1 MPAIDVAFAD
11 FDYYTSSANAVAIH
25 DLVTR
30 IDGSGSL
37 LLFSDSS
44 SASEVINFAP
54 KTSVVAAQGLSLGII
69 QIYIDVDILSSN
81 SQGAGLLCMQSQ
93 RDMTTGGS
101 AYGVVWRENAAA
113 IDLFKCTNGLDDAA
127 NLTILS
133 SSGLASGQTAL
144 QLGWVL
150 ASDLSSVS
158 LVVSAGIEQDYS
170 DLMVYLTYQDTTNP
184 LTAHVTEGAFY
195 NGGGSSADFSIY
207 MDLMTVK
214 A

>member
-25 DLVTR
+25 DLITR

-44 SASEVINFAP
+44 SISEVINFAA
-54 KTSVVAAQGLSLGII
+54 KTSVVATQGYAKGLV
-69 QIYIDVDILSSN
+69 QIYMDPTILSSN
-81 SQGAGLLCMQSQ
+81 SQGFGLLCMQSQ
-93 RDMTTGGS
+93 RDMTTSGS
-101 AYGVVWRENAAA
+101 AYGLIWRQQAATLE
-113 IDLFKCTNGLDDAA
+113 LFKCTNGLDDGA
-127 NLTILS
+127 NITILAS
-133 SSGLASGQTAL
+133 TGLSGSAAGL
-144 QLGWVL
+144 QLAWSQAADMSSVALIASAGV
-150 ASDLSSVS
+150 AEDFSDLAT
-158 LVVSAGIEQDYS
+158 L
-170 DLMVYLTYQDTTNP
+170 LTYQDTNSP

-207 MDLMTVK
+207 ADLMTVK